1 MSSANKNLSVYNSN
15 DIPSGKKKMVAIIVS
30 EWNQEVTFA
39 LRDGAIKVLIENG
52 VNIKDII
59 IEYVPGSVELT
70 FASRII
76 ADRTEVDAVIAL
88 GCVVRGETPHFNYVC
103 DSVTYGI
110 SELNLTYDLPF
121 IFGVLTV
128 ENQQQALDRAGG
140 KHGNKG
146 IECAVAALK
155 MMHFNDKYPEE

>member
-1 MSSANKNLSVYNSN
+1 MSSANHNLSSYNPDS
-15 DIPSGKKKMVAIIVS
+15 IPSGKDKIVALVVS
-30 EWNQEVTFA
+30 EWNQEITFA
-39 LRDGAIKVLIENG
+39 LRDGAMQTLINHG
-52 VNIKDII
+52 INADDII

-76 ADRTEVDAVIAL
+76 ADRMDVDAVLAL

-155 MMHFNDKYPEE
+155 MMAFTEKYPE